1 VLRFYEDLT
10 ESETARLLEI
20 SVGTVKSQTARA
32 IATLRRRLA
41 EEGVEPAIRGSRLA
55 EAALVG
61 AASGCSEAEPAVK
74 RSRLE
79 TGNVEGGAR

>member
-1 VLRFYEDLT
+1 MLVYGVDERFYEDLT

-41 EEGVEPAIRGSRLA
+41 EEGVEPAIRSSRLA
-55 EAALVG
+55 AATAAATAEAAAL
-61 AASGCSEAEPAVK
+61 
-74 RSRLE
+74 
-79 TGNVEGGAR
+79 VEGGAVR